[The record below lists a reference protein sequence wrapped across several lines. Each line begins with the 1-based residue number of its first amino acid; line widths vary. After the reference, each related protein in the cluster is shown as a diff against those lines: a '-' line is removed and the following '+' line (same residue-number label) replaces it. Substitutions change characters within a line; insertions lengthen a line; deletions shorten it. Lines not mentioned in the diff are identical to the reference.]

1 MKRKILSL
9 LLVFAMLLSMMPTYA
24 FAAEGTA
31 LDISAGAIEITENGE
46 YTITGTRI
54 NIGTNNAIP
63 EIAKRLFNSFSVV
76 YPSSTTLFFTSS
88 S

>member
-46 YTITGTRI
+46 YTITG
-54 NIGTNNAIP
+54 
-63 EIAKRLFNSFSVV
+63 
-76 YPSSTTLFFTSS
+76 SSTTNGVKIAKNVNLFLNFRTLIKYRT
-88 S
+88 